1 VDEVIE
7 TKIEKSGVA
16 AARDSRRT
24 SARDSMLLS
33 ATIRRAQD
41 PDAELK
47 PVRVRNLSAIGLM
60 ADYSGVAIPGDAVV
74 VTVRGIGKVSGKVAW
89 LKRGRIGITFDIE
102 VDPLMARKPVVPPSR
117 QGVKQRPL

>member
-1 VDEVIE
+1 MIE
-7 TKIEKSGVA
+7 TKIEKSGA
-16 AARDSRRT
+16 AAAKDSRRM
-24 SARDSMLLS
+24 SVRDSMLLS

-41 PDAELK
+41 ADAELK

-60 ADYSGVAIPGDAVV
+60 ADYSGAAIPGDAVV

-89 LKRGRIGITFDIE
+89 LKRGRIGVTFDVE